1 MRIFLFTVLLCLQLA
16 LAAAANVPL
25 MPVRDIQPGMQGI
38 GKTVISG
45 DTIEEFNVEILG
57 VSGTQATGYNI
68 FARLYGDLIDKTGG
82 VAQGMSGSPVYV
94 DGRLVGAVAFG
105 KTFNDPHYCF
115 LTPIGRM
122 LPLLDEQRS
131 VPADWLP
138 KGTALM
144 AGGFTEYG
152 LEYLQEKIAPFGLT
166 AVGAGG
172 TAQESKKMLEPGSSV
187 GAALMQGD
195 MSLGALGTVTWTD
208 DKGNVLAF
216 GHSFMQR
223 GESSFFMTK
232 AWVLGVI
239 PNLQSGYKVGNIGEP
254 VGSITQ
260 DRSTGI
266 GGSLGALPKTIPLFV
281 TANDSDRGLTSNV
294 RVRLVEDEQLVPSI
308 VDAVVVNT
316 VSKTVDRAGGG
327 TAKLRFHI
335 TGVDSK
341 KNIIEIQR
349 ENMFYANE
357 ALLKNLNQELSEA
370 MTILMQNKFEPV
382 QLYGIDVEAE
392 VSAQVQVAEVFG
404 VRAPAAAVKPGT
416 KVPITVTLKPYRGEE
431 FTETVYFTVPKD
443 HPGGKLALNVRGGSS
458 MAWVMNLLRKQQ
470 SEGVP
475 AAQKQEKRRKLED
488 FIKSVNTADKNN
500 ELIIDLA
507 SGQLSLKPE
516 QAAAASEAGL
526 AGMLQGSPFKQKY
539 PFDFIIDG
547 ESEIVLNVEK

>member
-172 TAQESKKMLEPGSSV
+172 TAQESRKVLEPGSSV
-187 GAALMQGD
+187 GVALMQGD

-404 VRAPAAAVKPGT
+404 VRAPAAAVKPGAR
-416 KVPITVTLKPYRGEE
+416 VPITVTLKPYRGEE

>member
-1 MRIFLFTVLLCLQLA
+1 MRVFLFTVLLCLQLA

-172 TAQESKKMLEPGSSV
+172 TAQESRKVLEPGSSV

-281 TANDSDRGLTSNV
+281 TANDSDRAQTSNV

-392 VSAQVQVAEVFG
+392 VSSQVQVAEVFG
-404 VRAPAAAVKPGT
+404 VRAPATAVKPGAR
-416 KVPITVTLKPYRGEE
+416 VPITVTLKPYRGEE
-431 FTETVYFTVPKD
+431 FTKMVYFTVPKD

>member
-131 VPADWLP
+131 VTADWLP

-172 TAQESKKMLEPGSSV
+172 TAQESKKVLEPGSSI

-281 TANDSDRGLTSNV
+281 TANDSDRAQTSNV

-392 VSAQVQVAEVFG
+392 VSSQVQVAEVFG
-404 VRAPAAAVKPGT
+404 VRAPAAAVKPGAR
-416 KVPITVTLKPYRGEE
+416 VPITVTLKPYRGEE

>member
-1 MRIFLFTVLLCLQLA
+1 MRVFLFTVLLCLQLA

-172 TAQESKKMLEPGSSV
+172 TAQESKKVLEPGSSV

-281 TANDSDRGLTSNV
+281 TANDSDRAQTSNV
-294 RVRLVEDEQLVPSI
+294 RVRLVEDEQLLPSI

-392 VSAQVQVAEVFG
+392 VSSQVQVAEVFG
-404 VRAPAAAVKPGT
+404 VRAPAAAVKPGA

>member
-1 MRIFLFTVLLCLQLA
+1 MRVFLFTVLLCLQLA

-131 VPADWLP
+131 VPTDWLP

-172 TAQESKKMLEPGSSV
+172 TAQESKKVLEPGSSV

-281 TANDSDRGLTSNV
+281 TANDSDRAQTSNV

-392 VSAQVQVAEVFG
+392 VSSQVQVAEVFG
-404 VRAPAAAVKPGT
+404 VRAPAAAVKPGAR
-416 KVPITVTLKPYRGEE
+416 VPITVTLKPYRGEE
-431 FTETVYFTVPKD
+431 FTKTVYFTVPKD

>member
-1 MRIFLFTVLLCLQLA
+1 MRVFLFTVLLCLQLA
-16 LAAAANVPL
+16 LVAAANVPL

-172 TAQESKKMLEPGSSV
+172 TAQESKKVLEPGSSV